1 MYGLMGRGSET
12 PQLSQCQGARTVYRF
27 DASRLDLAR
36 EYKARPFGEHL
47 LNLMR
52 SRETPFVPPV

>member
-1 MYGLMGRGSET
+1 MVRSET
-12 PQLSQCQGARTVYRF
+12 GVVPGVKETCTVYRF

>member
-1 MYGLMGRGSET
+1 MSRST
-12 PQLSQCQGARTVYRF
+12 RRVPF

-36 EYKARPFGEHL
+36 EYEARPFGEHL